1 MRTLIKSG
9 FTLAVAGLL
18 AFSLSA
24 GTANASKRDYN
35 EPMDPA
41 LVKCKEACKTA
52 KQKKDHGTYENCM
65 MKCSKDHKKDAP
77 LVTPKK

>member
-1 MRTLIKSG
+1 MRTLIRSG
-9 FTLAVAGLL
+9 FTMVVAGLL

-24 GTANASKRDYN
+24 GSANAAKRDYN

-52 KQKKDHGTYENCM
+52 KQKKDHGAYESCM
-65 MKCSKDHKKDAP
+65 TKCRKDHKKDAP
-77 LVTPKK
+77 MVMPKK